1 MNILSWNDI
10 SKEKKEQ
17 ILRRAEMDITAN
29 MKVATEVSE
38 DVRKRGD
45 DAIVDYTA
53 KFDRVVMDKS
63 RIKVTAQ
70 EIEDGYNRLDE
81 KTREAIA
88 YAAKNIRDFHEKQL
102 PEEMWFTEVDKG
114 LLVGE
119 KNHAHR
125 GCVLICTPGKGQ
137 LSFRAFDAGN
147 SGGGGEGATNRG
159 GDAPK

>member
-53 KFDRVVMDKS
+53 KFDR
-63 RIKVTAQ
+63 
-70 EIEDGYNRLDE
+70 
-81 KTREAIA
+81 
-88 YAAKNIRDFHEKQL
+88 
-102 PEEMWFTEVDKG
+102 
-114 LLVGE
+114 
-119 KNHAHR
+119 
-125 GCVLICTPGKGQ
+125 
-137 LSFRAFDAGN
+137 
-147 SGGGGEGATNRG
+147 
-159 GDAPK
+159 